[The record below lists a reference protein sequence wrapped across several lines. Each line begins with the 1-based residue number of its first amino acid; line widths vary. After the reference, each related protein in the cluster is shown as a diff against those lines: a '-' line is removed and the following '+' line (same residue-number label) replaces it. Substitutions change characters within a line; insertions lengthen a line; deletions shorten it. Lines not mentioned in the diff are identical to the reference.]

1 MDSRSEA
8 QAIVA
13 QIRRYIEDVRL
24 FEGDEFVVPPG
35 ALEVEVPI
43 AAPEAA
49 ASEAASIGAVE
60 EPPVE
65 EPPIRELPIQEP
77 PTAAEGPELVPDEDL
92 AAFEQRICTCE
103 QCPLAAGRSRFVF
116 GEGDPQAGIMFIGE
130 APGADE
136 DRSGRPFVGAAGQ
149 LLDKIIAAMGLQRQ
163 QVYICNIV
171 KCRPPNNRN
180 PEPAEVDQCLPYLKK
195 QIEMVQPRVICLLG
209 RVAAGALLGSE
220 ESIGRLRGRFLHY
233 GEIPVRVTYHP
244 AALLRNQQ
252 YKRPV
257 WEDVK
262 EVRRQYDGVEL

>member
-35 ALEVEVPI
+35 ALAVEVHP
-43 AAPEAA
+43 AAPQAA
-49 ASEAASIGAVE
+49 TSEAAVTGAAE
-60 EPPVE
+60 RPSVE
-65 EPPIRELPIQEP
+65 EPPIGDP
-77 PTAAEGPELVPDEDL
+77 PTAAADPEPVLGEDL

-103 QCPLAAGRSRFVF
+103 KCPLAAGRTRFVF

-149 LLDKIIAAMGLQRQ
+149 LLDKIIVAMGLQRQ

-180 PEPAEVDQCLPYLKK
+180 PESTEVDQCLPYLKK

>member
-35 ALEVEVPI
+35 ALEVEAPI

-49 ASEAASIGAVE
+49 GTYEAAASEAAAVGAVE
-60 EPPVE
+60 EPPTQEPPE
-65 EPPIRELPIQEP
+65 EPPSV
-77 PTAAEGPELVPDEDL
+77 AEGPAPVPDEDL
-92 AAFEQRICTCE
+92 AAFEQRICACE
-103 QCPLAAGRSRFVF
+103 KCPLAAGRTRFVF

-149 LLDKIIAAMGLQRQ
+149 LLDKIIVAMGLQRE

-220 ESIGRLRGRFLHY
+220 ESIGRLRGRFLRY

-257 WEDVK
+257 WEDV
-262 EVRRQYDGVEL
+262 EELRRQYDGVEL